1 MIKKNKLTTVL
12 WVTFGVAI
20 AGIVST
26 ATLQAEPS
34 TPSLTARETYAVVVS
49 KQTYADPA
57 WREVADTLQKKY
69 NGHLIQFDRNVQ
81 GAQTE
86 LTKIFPRYACFVT
99 TPEETTREFI
109 AAVHQMTRRL
119 DDDPYTDVIWG
130 IITGYIVQDA
140 LRIARHEDPLVVRR
154 ALSGTVGTP
163 LDTYDQGRMY
173 NELKKDIMWKKTKSG
188 PVKQESCP
196 TDTTKLLVEGLNEYK
211 PDVFFTSGH
220 ATERNWM
227 IGYSY
232 RNGYFRCKDGQ
243 LYGED
248 TQKNRY
254 DIHSPN
260 PKVFLGIGN
269 CLIANIPDRQCMALA
284 LMHSAG
290 VYQMIGYTVPTGYG
304 YGGWGVKDYF
314 SELQAG
320 RFTLAEAHYVNNQA
334 LVYCLEKR
342 GWNDSNPGKLTR
354 GGLRGDRDVVVLYG
368 DPAWEAKLPR
378 RKLPW
383 QQTLTEQNGVYTF
396 TITATRKGDWDNRP
410 IVHLLPHRVKNIQ
423 VVEGS
428 TYKPVITDNFILM
441 DMTGELTPMKGN
453 RGETIPLRGDFE
465 KGQTFTV
472 KFKAQR
478 IE

>member
-1 MIKKNKLTTVL
+1 MVEKNKRITIL
-12 WVTFGVAI
+12 WITFSVVVIGVFSA
-20 AGIVST
+20 AALHAV
-26 ATLQAEPS
+26 PS
-34 TPSLTARETYAVVVS
+34 ADSSPGRETYAVVVS
-49 KQTYADPA
+49 KQTYADSA

-69 NGHLIQFDRNVQ
+69 NGHLIPFDRNVQ
-81 GAQTE
+81 GALTE
-86 LTKIFPRYACFVT
+86 LTRIFPRYVCFVT

-109 AAVHQMTRRL
+109 AAAHQMTRRF

-130 IITGYIVQDA
+130 ILTGYTVKDA
-140 LRIARHEDPLVVRR
+140 LRIARHKESLVVRR

-163 LDTYDQGRMY
+163 LDVYEEGRMY
-173 NELKKDIMWKKTKSG
+173 NELKKNSMWEKTRGG
-188 PVKQESCP
+188 PVEQKSCP
-196 TDTTKLLVEGLNEYK
+196 TDTTKLLVDGLNEYK
-211 PDVFFTSGH
+211 PDVFYTSGH

-232 RNGYFRCKDGQ
+232 RNGFFRCQDGQ
-243 LYGED
+243 LYGLD
-248 TQKNRY
+248 TQKKRY

-269 CLIANIPDRQCMALA
+269 CLIAHIPDRQCMALA

-342 GWNDSNPGKLTR
+342 GWNDSDPGKLTR

-368 DPAWEAKLPR
+368 DPAWEARLPP

-383 QQTLTEQNGVYTF
+383 QQTLTQQNGVYTF
-396 TITATRKGDWDNRP
+396 TITATQRGDWDNRP
-410 IVHLLPHRVKNIQ
+410 VVHLLPHRIKNIQ
-423 VVEGS
+423 VIAGS
-428 TYKPVITDNFILM
+428 AYKPLITDNFILM
-441 DMTGELTPMKGN
+441 DMTGEVTPMKGN

-465 KGQTFTV
+465 KGRTFTV